1 MIDAGAAGLE
11 LPAYERSWTSDSAI
25 LYALGI
31 GSGCEELQ
39 YTTENSHDVPQQ
51 VIPTFGVVLA
61 MPEKVLRHIGSFRW
75 NNLVHA
81 SQRTEIHRPIEI
93 AGTALVSERVVALW
107 DKGPGRHAIAVVAAT
122 ARTPS
127 GADIVTS
134 EMTLVIR
141 GEGGFGGAPG
151 ERQERLVFPDR
162 DPDFRVSQQTWPGQP
177 LLYRLSGDRNPLHSD
192 PWFARRAGFPR
203 PILHG
208 LSTYG
213 MSARAL
219 LPVVCK
225 DDPTVLRSI
234 DARFS
239 SPVLPG
245 EELTTHIWRTGAG
258 AAFRVTASPDDRVVL
273 DDGVL
278 KTVDDA
284 HPDRLP
290 E

>member
-1 MIDAGAAGLE
+1 MIDANAVGLE
-11 LPAYERSWTSDSAI
+11 LPSYERSWTSDGAI

-61 MPEKVLRHIGSFRW
+61 MPKEVLHHIGSFRW
-75 NNLVHA
+75 SRLVHA
-81 SQRTEIHRPIEI
+81 SQRTEIHRPIEV

-107 DKGPGRHAIAVVAAT
+107 DKGPGQHAIAVVAAT
-122 ARTPS
+122 ARTPA
-127 GADIVTS
+127 GEDIVTC

-151 ERQERLVFPDR
+151 EKQERLVFPDR
-162 DPDFRVSQQTWPGQP
+162 DPDSLVSQQTWPGQP

-192 PWFARRAGFPR
+192 PWFARQAGFSR

-219 LPVVCK
+219 LSQVCN
-225 DDPTVLRSI
+225 DDPAALRSI

-245 EELTTHIWRTGAG
+245 DELTTHIWRTGAG
-258 AAFRVTASPDDRVVL
+258 AVFRVTAGPDDRVVL

-278 KTVDDA
+278 KTVDDVRL
-284 HPDRLP
+284 DRLQ